1 MRRGIPNLFKDGT
14 KLRSGLHDA
23 VLRNLE
29 ACKQLADLTRT
40 SLGPSG
46 LNKML
51 INHLDKIFVT
61 SDTATLM
68 AEMEIAHPAAKMVV
82 MASGMQESEVGD
94 GSNFV
99 IVLAGEL
106 LHQAEELLH
115 MGLHPSEI
123 IAGYTK
129 AAKQA
134 LSLIE
139 QLSIEEVPQD
149 KLTDL
154 ATLTR
159 IVTAPIA
166 AKQYGYESFLAQ
178 YLDHPHVVHQEVVR
192 VARHDA
198 QACLTVMPRNPYN
211 FLVDNVRVVKILGG
225 NLYQS
230 EVVRGMV
237 LAGGALGS
245 VQQVERAKV
254 AVFTCSIGAAD
265 TETKGT
271 ILIHNAAE
279 LMSYNDSE
287 EREIEKVIKS
297 IHDSGVR
304 VIVTGSTV
312 DDIAQHFL
320 DKYQLMTIKTTS
332 KFELRRI
339 CKATRARPLVALGP
353 VRTEEVGYAS
363 QVYVREVGGSKV
375 TVFKQEEGDASGVAT
390 ILLRAS
396 THNILNDIERA
407 IDDGVNTVRALTRDN
422 RLLAGAGAVDIELA
436 RQLHTFAQQAPGLEQ
451 YALAK
456 FATAMEVV
464 PRALANNAGMEAM
477 DIVSQLYAQHEK
489 GGSGVRVGVDIEAR
503 GVDDMATKAG
513 VVDLMAV
520 KRQAIRLAVDAV
532 LTVLRVDSIIQ
543 AKQAG
548 GPKMGGQQGNWDDED

>member
-14 KLRSGLHDA
+14 KMRSGLHDA

-29 ACKQLADLTRT
+29 ACKQLSDLTRT

-46 LNKML
+46 LNKMV

-82 MASGMQESEVGD
+82 MAAGMQESEVGD

-99 IVLAGEL
+99 IVLSGEL

-123 IAGYTK
+123 IAGYSK
-129 AAKQA
+129 AGKQA
-134 LSLIE
+134 LQIIE
-139 QLSIEEVPQD
+139 TLTIEEVPQD
-149 KLTDL
+149 KLTDI

-166 AKQYGYESFLAQ
+166 AKQYGYESFLAP
-178 YLDHPHVVHQEVVR
+178 LV
-192 VARHDA
+192 A

-237 LAGGALGS
+237 LAGGALGA
-245 VQQVERAKV
+245 VQQAEKAKV

-287 EREIEKVIKS
+287 EREIEKIIKS
-297 IHDSGVR
+297 IHESGVR

-353 VRTEEVGYAS
+353 VRAEEIGYAS
-363 QVYVREVGGSKV
+363 HVYVREVGGSKV

-436 RQLHTFAQQAPGLEQ
+436 RQLHSFAQQAPGLEQ
-451 YALAK
+451 YALAR

-464 PRALANNAGMEAM
+464 PRALADNSGMEAM
-477 DIVSQLYAQHEK
+477 DVVSQLYAQHEK
-489 GGSGVRVGVDIEAR
+489 GGQGVRVGVDIEGNAAGR
-503 GVDDMATKAG
+503 CVDDMATKAN
-513 VVDLMAV
+513 VYDLMAV

-548 GPKMGGQQGNWDDED
+548 GPKMGGQQNNWDEDD